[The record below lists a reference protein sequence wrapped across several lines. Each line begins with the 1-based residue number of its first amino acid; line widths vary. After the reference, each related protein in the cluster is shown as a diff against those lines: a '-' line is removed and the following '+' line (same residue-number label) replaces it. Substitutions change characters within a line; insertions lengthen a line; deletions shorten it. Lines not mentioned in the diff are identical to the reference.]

1 MAIYLNNSFITEL
14 IKENIITNILEKSE
28 HLDLNEESNK
38 KIMENISIKINIL
51 MNDNVNY
58 SFLNDINKTINKI
71 LIGVTNNLTIVP
83 NNDITIINT
92 DNNETFLLPPPPGLE
107 FIDEISNSTG
117 TPTSDKV
124 DIPLL
129 EDSIIYSKTSVNH
142 NYKKT
147 ICKHWKMGYCNRG
160 NSCAFKH

>member
-1 MAIYLNNSFITEL
+1 MAICLNNIFITAL

-71 LIGVTNNLTIVP
+71 
-83 NNDITIINT
+83 
-92 DNNETFLLPPPPGLE
+92 
-107 FIDEISNSTG
+107 
-117 TPTSDKV
+117 
-124 DIPLL
+124 
-129 EDSIIYSKTSVNH
+129 
-142 NYKKT
+142 
-147 ICKHWKMGYCNRG
+147 NRK
-160 NSCAFKH
+160 N